1 MIRLECEKISRG
13 KIAVKFSDNIVKILS
28 VRLYDKLCITGGREI
43 SDSEEKVLI
52 EKIDYFLAEEIALRK
67 IKIRK
72 RSEFEIESELK
83 KNGINKYVIGVILE
97 KLKSLRLIDDSDFAA
112 SYINDQ
118 IKFNKKSLKKIKL
131 ELFQKKIGRNIIEE
145 ALSRYKNESPDSCGD
160 IETCKKL
167 ILKKTADNPLILK
180 NNKELKSKIIR
191 YLLNKGFDFDAVKKS
206 MNLDGNDFGF
216 DE

>member
-206 MNLDGNDFGF
+206 MNLDGDDFGF

>member
-1 MIRLECEKISRG
+1 
-13 KIAVKFSDNIVKILS
+13 VKILS

>member
-1 MIRLECEKISRG
+1 LIRLECEKISRG